1 MSHFRNIQITGV
13 SDDSYKDIESF
24 IDCVKATSRLTYKS
38 IYIVDLFKQNFLYV
52 SNNALFFSG
61 HSREEIE
68 TLGFDFLIKN
78 VPPEDL
84 NKISEINDKSI
95 ELIRS
100 IPLEDR
106 INITFVESYKIIDK
120 ETKKIR
126 FFNHQATP
134 LKLSSTGNLWLLL
147 CVESIPTIGTVDDV
161 IAYSMDYTKI
171 WKYDS
176 NKKNWNETEWP
187 TLKKIEKEI
196 LKMSAMGFSI
206 DRIAMELHLS
216 CDTIKFHRKEIFKR
230 FGAKSI
236 NEAINAASTYRMI

>member
-84 NKISEINDKSI
+84 NKISEINDK
-95 ELIRS
+95 
-100 IPLEDR
+100 
-106 INITFVESYKIIDK
+106 
-120 ETKKIR
+120 
-126 FFNHQATP
+126 
-134 LKLSSTGNLWLLL
+134 
-147 CVESIPTIGTVDDV
+147 
-161 IAYSMDYTKI
+161 
-171 WKYDS
+171 
-176 NKKNWNETEWP
+176 
-187 TLKKIEKEI
+187 
-196 LKMSAMGFSI
+196 
-206 DRIAMELHLS
+206 
-216 CDTIKFHRKEIFKR
+216 
-230 FGAKSI
+230 
-236 NEAINAASTYRMI
+236 